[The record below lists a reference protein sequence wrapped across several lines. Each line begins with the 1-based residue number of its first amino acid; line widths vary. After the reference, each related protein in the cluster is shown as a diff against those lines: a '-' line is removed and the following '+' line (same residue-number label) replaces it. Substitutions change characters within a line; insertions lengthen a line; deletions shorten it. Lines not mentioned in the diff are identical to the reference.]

1 MSPRKTS
8 TQPEPATS
16 GLRAVVYARVS
27 VSNGSDSLEAQR
39 DYCRDYAGSLGAE
52 IVAEHEDDG
61 ISGTKGSDARDGLS
75 AALAT
80 LEDGCAD
87 VLIVHRLDR
96 LARELH
102 LQEAILARAWDAG
115 GQVHETVSGE
125 VLQDDPSDPM
135 RTFAR
140 QVCGAARQLE
150 RGMIVARMQGG
161 RRRARAAG
169 RHIGGTRPYGY
180 TVAEDGTLEP
190 LEEEQ
195 RVIRRVRELR
205 AAGAGIREIGREI
218 GLHPEAVRRV
228 LAREAAEPS
237 K

>member
-1 MSPRKTS
+1 MTAPTS
-8 TQPEPATS
+8 TDHASPAPA

-27 VSNGSDSLEAQR
+27 VSNGSDSLDAQR
-39 DYCRDYAGSLGAE
+39 DYCREYADSIGAVVVE
-52 IVAEHEDDG
+52 EYEDDG
-61 ISGTKGSDARDGLS
+61 ISGTRGGDEREGLS
-75 AALAT
+75 AT
-80 LEDGCAD
+80 LSAIVEGRAD

-115 GQVHETVSGE
+115 GEVHETISGV

-150 RGMIVARMQGG
+150 RGLIVARMQGG

-169 RHIGGTRPYGY
+169 RHIGGHRPYGY
-180 TVAEDGTLEP
+180 TIDADSGNLNP
-190 LEEEQ
+190 LPPEQ
-195 RVIRRVRELR
+195 AVIARIRELR
-205 AAGAGIREIGREI
+205 AAGLGLRAIGREV
-218 GLHPEAVRRV
+218 GLHVEQVRRI
-228 LAREAAEPS
+228 LAREESA
-237 K
+237 